1 MRNNMFTVH
10 ELTQITGL
18 SRRTIHFYD
27 KIGLLKATQV
37 QENGYRLY
45 SLATVETLKWILFLK
60 DLDLSLQEISN
71 ILSMPKKEQMLELAQ
86 YQVVLDS
93 KIQQLQHT
101 QRNLSRFLSGEDIF
115 ELDFVKKS
123 KTVPL
128 KEQFFKEAKIVY
140 GTTDVFKT
148 FESQMLQ
155 LTDEKK
161 KWFSLNLKRHLCN
174 SLSILQN
181 IFMKTLLA
189 PPFRTSSRH
198 STTYFYRSC
207 PVIMIFS
214 YVLPNSINKIKDT
227 KLISQN
233 CLQKTYL
240 ILFIGQHNFIALSTR
255 ATKYCQPTKT
265 GHTLYQN
272 PTHIQCPMLYLL
284 RLPCQSSRQ

>member
-161 KWFSLNLKRHLCN
+161 EVVFAQFETASLQLFKHFAEHIHEDPTSPTVQNLVQTLHDLFLQVMPCDYDLLLCIAEQYQQDQRYKAYFSKL
-174 SLSILQN
+174 SLEDLPDFIYRAAQ
-181 IFMKTLLA
+181 
-189 PPFRTSSRH
+189 
-198 STTYFYRSC
+198 FYC
-207 PVIMIFS
+207 
-214 YVLPNSINKIKDT
+214 T
-227 KLISQN
+227 
-233 CLQKTYL
+233 
-240 ILFIGQHNFIALSTR
+240 QHKGN
-255 ATKYCQPTKT
+255 
-265 GHTLYQN
+265 
-272 PTHIQCPMLYLL
+272 
-284 RLPCQSSRQ
+284 